1 MALEK
6 MIGGTVE
13 KDYSLRRLADMIYRA
28 KNFTSSR
35 FTSLTAIPL
44 LSSSVPPHR
53 PSRRPCTAS
62 RPLSHDH
69 PHHDRGRQTQ

>member
-44 LSSSVPPHR
+44 LSSSVPPH
-53 PSRRPCTAS
+53 
-62 RPLSHDH
+62 
-69 PHHDRGRQTQ
+69 